1 MDSRMLKAKDLRKK
15 ENLKKIPNDKTGYYK
30 WWANKKSL
38 DVLLYNLNVEFDD
51 IKYDIECKNNLYCI
65 YVGIAV
71 KESIQDRLNWHIN
84 DKHDISRVKSGF
96 LSTFRKSISSVVLHN
111 QYDKDGTNEFID
123 KLYVE
128 YFVGKYPIKS
138 VEAKKEIENK
148 ELEIMSKYLR
158 ILNIK
163 DNKHIKA
170 YEIKKA
176 LKKLRKE
183 SK

>member
-1 MDSRMLKAKDLRKK
+1 MVLAKELRKK
-15 ENLKKIPNDKTGYYK
+15 ENLEKIPNDKTGYYK
-30 WWANKKSL
+30 WWADRTSL
-38 DVLLYNLNVEFDD
+38 DVLLEKLNVEFN
-51 IKYDIECKNNLYCI
+51 DIELYLEKKDNLFCI

-71 KESIQDRLNWHIN
+71 KESIRDRLNWHIN
-84 DKHDISRVKSGF
+84 DKHDLSRVNSGF

-111 QYDKDGTNEFID
+111 QYDKEGTNNFID

-128 YFVGKYPIKS
+128 YFIGHYPIKS
-138 VEAKKEIENK
+138 NEAKEEIENIEY
-148 ELEIMSKYLR
+148 ELISKYLR

-163 DNKHIKA
+163 DNKHIKSN
-170 YEIKKA
+170 EIKKV